1 MSVYDWN
8 TIQKHILQLENEG
21 RVTRTFRRLDPA
33 RQQLVIEAILDE
45 AVERGPTSINIK
57 LVAERAGV
65 AVGSLYTYFG
75 SRDGLLNFA
84 VALCV
89 RVMDDMFENSRP
101 FLVGIPLADGL
112 KWYLA
117 GGVEWSKTQIGL
129 IQFFARAAYHSD
141 SDLSEQVVR
150 PIASTMRDIVR
161 EMLTNAI
168 QRGEVRAD
176 IDLDATTRLI
186 HALTIAVGDSQILP
200 YLNAYFQVT
209 DEGMISDRIVEAFV
223 QLVLR
228 GIRA

>member
-8 TIQKHILQLENEG
+8 TIQKHIVQLENEG

-186 HALTIAVGDSQILP
+186 HALAIAVGDSQILP

>member
-8 TIQKHILQLENEG
+8 TIQKHIVQLENEG

>member
-1 MSVYDWN
+1 MGIYDWN
-8 TIQKHILQLENEG
+8 TIQKHIAQLENEG
-21 RVTRTFRRLDPA
+21 RVTRTFRRLDPD

-45 AVERGPTSINIK
+45 AVERGPTNINIK

-89 RVMDDMFENSRP
+89 RVMGDMFENSRP
-101 FLVGIPLADGL
+101 FLVDIPLADGL

-117 GGVEWSKTQIGL
+117 GGVEWSKTQVGL

-141 SDLSEQVVR
+141 SDLSDQVVR

-200 YLNAYFQVT
+200 YLNTYFQVT
-209 DEGMISDRIVEAFV
+209 DEGMSSDRIVEAFV